1 MANDWIKMRT
11 DLYRDPK
18 VSVMADELMNPDGE
32 LSLYINQNCMRNMT
46 VTRNVTRNACVGAL
60 LSVWGVMRHRGV
72 RSNDDLTCFGV
83 SLAVLDDISDMP
95 GFGDAMAQ
103 VGWVREDDHGLVF
116 PRFFVDYNVEPDGKN
131 KSKNAERQA
140 RYREKK
146 RLAITL
152 NSNVTRNVTGDV
164 TVTPRIEESR
174 VEESIQEIP
183 PLSPKGETADPPKVD
198 PPKPAKTPRK
208 PKETVGEFQV
218 PPRLDSPEV
227 REALEAFERMRRNIG
242 HPIRDRGNVCRG
254 WDQAYRDREHLLA
267 CINLTTANEWQG
279 IKPSHID
286 LRSQP
291 GQDPKRKPLEVRPE
305 RHFR

>member
-1 MANDWIKMRT
+1 MAGDWIKMRT

-18 VSVMADELMNPDGE
+18 VSVMADELMDPDGE
-32 LSLYINQNCMRNMT
+32 LSAYINQNCMRNMT

-116 PRFFVDYNVEPDGKN
+116 PRFFADYNVEPDGKN

-146 RLAITL
+146 RLGFTP
-152 NSNVTRNVTGDV
+152 NSNVTSNVTGNV
-164 TVTPRIEESR
+164 TVTPRIEKRRGEDSTHTHPLDDPNGLIGKDVIVPDNIREWFIKWLDWRWQDSGKKPPATLQETWVYELISR
-174 VEESIQEIP
+174 GEE
-183 PLSPKGETADPPKVD
+183 KA
-198 PPKPAKTPRK
+198 
-208 PKETVGEFQV
+208 
-218 PPRLDSPEV
+218 
-227 REALEAFERMRRNIG
+227 
-242 HPIRDRGNVCRG
+242 
-254 WDQAYRDREHLLA
+254 
-267 CINLTTANEWQG
+267 IN
-279 IKPSHID
+279 D
-286 LRSQP
+286 LRFSIKKQAKNLLHSENDFDKLAKAKIEGATKP
-291 GQDPKRKPLEVRPE
+291 VGRESAADAMKRMFGGAKNESG
-305 RHFR
+305 